1 MGRADEILVTFK
13 IIDYFRV
20 IILMLTLLVN
30 LHYSF
35 SPFLNINPDE
45 SGQVVELQKNSS
57 YIEKNG
63 LFNLSSIVR

>member
-1 MGRADEILVTFK
+1 
-13 IIDYFRV
+13 
-20 IILMLTLLVN
+20 MLTLLVN

-35 SPFLNINPDE
+35 SPFLNINPDESGQIVELRKPLNINPDE